1 MIRILA
7 ITLPVFSVIALTLSA
22 NYAPLLSY
30 RQFDGNLCTFLRPFR
45 TALHMEL
52 TPQECY
58 SLAHSGKTERF
69 TFGQRFL
76 HVEAYAVIF
85 HYQLQPSIGGS
96 QRNVYMVSRG
106 VLPDVI
112 KPLLNQPTRDNLESL
127 RQSSHLGKLQSDPA
141 RMQSLKAVDQ
151 LPQRRAQT

>member
-58 SLAHSGKTERF
+58 SLAHAGETERF

-76 HVEAYAVIF
+76 HVEPYAVIF
-85 HYQLQPSIGGS
+85 HYHLQPSIAGTHPNFS
-96 QRNVYMVSRG
+96 MVTPRL
-106 VLPDVI
+106 LPHV
-112 KPLLNQPTRDNLESL
+112 
-127 RQSSHLGKLQSDPA
+127 
-141 RMQSLKAVDQ
+141 V
-151 LPQRRAQT
+151 